1 MRCWYFWFAATI
13 AVGCLAIPLRYRIP
27 CNCQI
32 EPVTRRFVAAPHDGL
47 FEKSLVKP
55 GDVVRRD
62 QVLGRLDGREVRW
75 EMAGLAADEGRAAK
89 SRDVSMAANKVAA
102 AQIDALEME
111 RLSHKRRLLEYR
123 AVHLDIKSPID
134 GVIISG
140 DLQRSEGIPV
150 SIGQALYEIAP
161 LGCMVAEIAI
171 RDDDRSLVEPR
182 QNVTIRLDAYPGKSW
197 AGRLTRINPRAE
209 ERDDDNVFIG
219 EVVLDSANGE
229 LRPGM
234 KGRSVIDGPQYP
246 LAWLLLRTP
255 WNAVFR
261 WMGW

>member
-1 MRCWYFWFAATI
+1 
-13 AVGCLAIPLRYRIP
+13 
-27 CNCQI
+27 
-32 EPVTRRFVAAPHDGL
+32 VTRRFVAAPHDGL

-75 EMAGLAADEGRAAK
+75 EMAGLAADEARAAK
-89 SRDVSMAANKVAA
+89 SRDVNMAANKVAA

-123 AVHLDIKSPID
+123 ADHLDIKSPID

-140 DLQRSEGIPV
+140 DLQRSEGVPV
-150 SIGQALYEIAP
+150 SVGQALYEIAP
-161 LGCMVAEIAI
+161 LDRMVAEIGI
-171 RDDDRSLVEPR
+171 PDEERSYVAEG
-182 QNVTIRLDAYPGKSW
+182 QNVTIRLDAYPGMSW
-197 AGRLTRINPRAE
+197 AGRLARINPRSE

-219 EVVLDSANGE
+219 EVELDSADGL

-234 KGRSVIDGPQYP
+234 KGRSTIDGPRHP
-246 LAWLLLRTP
+246 LVWLLLRTP
-255 WNAVFR
+255 WNAVLR